1 MQGMTSNNSRAEAAP
16 HLGGV
21 CDEALILGPRCVCR
35 CAHPHF
41 WQPLDQQPA
50 GCSRSLLNQNRW
62 NGKETGNR
70 DKERRGRIR
79 TLHSEFQRRTPK
91 FYTGINIHATASRL
105 QIQTLAKWTSG
116 QIARAQPRLR
126 IWIVKLAGQETPNCQ
141 QASSPFW
148 FTRKSVRH
156 REHARDYPQSGQIR
170 PAHSSWHQRKR

>member
-1 MQGMTSNNSRAEAAP
+1 MTSNNSRAEAAP

-70 DKERRGRIR
+70 TRKEEEEFGPCILNFNAELQNSTPASIYMQQHQDYKFKPSPNGRLAR
-79 TLHSEFQRRTPK
+79 SPERS
-91 FYTGINIHATASRL
+91 HAFGYGSSSWRDRKRPIASRRPPRSGL
-105 QIQTLAKWTSG
+105 LARVSG
-116 QIARAQPRLR
+116 TESMLVI
-126 IWIVKLAGQETPNCQ
+126 TP
-141 QASSPFW
+141 S
-148 FTRKSVRH
+148 RVRS
-156 REHARDYPQSGQIR
+156 DLL
-170 PAHSSWHQRKR
+170 HSSWHQRKR